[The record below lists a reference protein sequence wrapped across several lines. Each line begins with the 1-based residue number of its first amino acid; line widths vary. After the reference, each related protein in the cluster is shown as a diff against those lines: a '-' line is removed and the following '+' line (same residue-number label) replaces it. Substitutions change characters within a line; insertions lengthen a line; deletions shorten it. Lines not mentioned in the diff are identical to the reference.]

1 MKKYIWSVLILFFVI
16 QTISAQNRSFNLN
29 EEWGVHLKNQ
39 SILDNSSTPA
49 FENATRVRQLII
61 NPLIQH
67 LQSIQVND
75 TILLDLFEN
84 KQYKATIDK
93 IQRDV
98 NGTSVIRA
106 RIVGQDYGHCVISTF
121 KGKSFMTIEIPG
133 NDELYMSKY
142 DHKTNRYFLL
152 QIDKEKQKKVESSPP
167 LIPQKGNQLKD
178 DTNIINNQEKL
189 NLPPSGK
196 TTIFSHHRTASP
208 SMAVDETHQDTI
220 TMMIVYTPA
229 AAAWSLDNEAGI
241 NNTIA
246 MLMANSQLVLDN
258 SHTLT
263 TLQLVYSAQVNYTE
277 RNDVMDLENLKE
289 IQEGN
294 MDEVHN
300 WRNTYGADLVV
311 LLENID
317 FVGGITYLLD
327 SSTGL
332 PDLAFSLGRVQQ
344 SSWTYVII
352 HEIGHNMGC
361 SHHKLQNESPGPGLY
376 SYSAGWRWYYNSG
389 DMYGTV
395 MTYEDG
401 RYFEDGIRTIV
412 TPYFSNPDIQ
422 FMGSPVGHPTEANN
436 AKTIRQTKS
445 VVASY
450 RNKPTEPSCPIPVAA
465 GSISGKA
472 LVCQGEAANS
482 YSVPDIH
489 NATEYRWNYSGSG
502 VIIAN
507 GNTYCISIQFQ
518 ENATSGTLTVWGIN
532 DCGQGITSTLPV
544 TVNPLPISAGPIIG
558 TENICPGQGLETY
571 TVPVIDNATS
581 YLWTLPSGVTGT
593 STTNSIIVAYSP
605 SAVSGNL
612 TVKGVNDCGKG
623 TESSLPLTVYSSP
636 AFAGSIMGPS
646 SVCQYQDSVTY
657 TVPLIGNATSYLW
670 TLPSGATGT
679 STTNSITIEFGGSAV
694 SGNLYVEEL
703 NPCCESMLTFLPI
716 EVNLKP
722 STPTI
727 SFNATRL
734 ISDALK
740 GNQWCDNDGFI
751 AGATSREY
759 TPSSISDYY
768 VVVSANGCTSNASN
782 SISYFPTTVNQP
794 QLTKTFRMYHNPTT
808 YELIIERNGPT
819 SKTDFDILNS
829 LGKVVFSGTL
839 VDKMVLQTSSFTS
852 GLYMVRFKSGELIEW
867 MKFLKN

>member
-1 MKKYIWSVLILFFVI
+1 MKIYIWSVLILFFVI

-61 NPLIQH
+61 NPLIQN

-246 MLMANSQLVLDN
+246 MSMANSQLVLDN

-376 SYSAGWRWYYNSG
+376 SYSAGWRWSNNSG

-401 RYFEDGIRTIV
+401 RYFED
-412 TPYFSNPDIQ
+412 
-422 FMGSPVGHPTEANN
+422 
-436 AKTIRQTKS
+436 
-445 VVASY
+445 
-450 RNKPTEPSCPIPVAA
+450 
-465 GSISGKA
+465 
-472 LVCQGEAANS
+472 
-482 YSVPDIH
+482 
-489 NATEYRWNYSGSG
+489 
-502 VIIAN
+502 

-646 SVCQYQDSVTY
+646 SVCQYHDPVTY
-657 TVPLIGNATSYLW
+657 TVPLMGNVTSYLW

-727 SFNATRL
+727 SFNATGL
-734 ISDALK
+734 ISDALN
-740 GNQWCDNDGFI
+740 GNQWCDNNGFI

-768 VVVSANGCTSNASN
+768 VVVSANGFTSNASN
-782 SISYFPTTVNQP
+782 LISYFPTTVNQP
-794 QLTKTFRMYHNPTT
+794 QLTKTFRMYPNPTT